1 MPHNLPGINVA
12 LAIIMVRRTIDKASE
27 FINRSSL
34 IDRSLQLED
43 TRIRSSKIYEP
54 IIIGFVRIS
63 EDDDGVKA
71 HQSFI
76 RSMHPPPFIDQ

>member
-1 MPHNLPGINVA
+1 MPHNLPGIDVA
-12 LAIIMVRRTIDKASE
+12 LAIIMVRRTIDKTSE

-54 IIIGFVRIS
+54 IIGFVRIS
-63 EDDDGVKA
+63 EDDNGVKA

-76 RSMHPPPFIDQ
+76 SSMHPPSFIDQ